1 LFIIFFHPHLLKCQS
16 IATHLQESSFCAGY
30 EIRFTFSVPP
40 VTFGSGNLF
49 IAQLSDEAG
58 NFTSPVNIDTLQR
71 VDPDTIVGLIPFNTP
86 AGYGYRVRVIS
97 TDPPI
102 TGTDNGCD
110 LKLCSSSPIAQIEL
124 HSDKT
129 TICQGDQVVFTASSV
144 NPGSNAKYTFFKN
157 GDTLQSSTSTVFSTS
172 DIADGDVFTCILSQA
187 VPYYQGYL
195 DTTFHTGAGFDQ
207 LVASIKIQNDG
218 KIIAIGNFLSYNGD
232 SCTRMARLNT
242 DGSLDPGFNSGSGFN
257 GTNMYDV
264 EIMPDGSYLVS
275 GDFTIYNG
283 RVCNRLARIFPDGS
297 LDTLFMHGTGLNWW
311 PWPILVQPDGRI
323 LAGGA
328 FTSYDGE
335 SYNRIIRLLPDGS
348 PDTSFH
354 VANGFAEPWVRT
366 MDLQS
371 DGKILVGGSF
381 DIYNGTYSPSLIR
394 LNKDGSIDTTF
405 HTGTGFNGSVTSVKV
420 APDGKI
426 LATGGFTI
434 YNYQSH
440 PGSVRLFP
448 NGSCDPDYHEG
459 SGFNNVTWDV
469 FLQPDGKIM
478 NVGSFT
484 GFDGYTAY
492 SIVRQ
497 LYDGPRD
504 FNFYTGSGF
513 SFSCYSVDMQK
524 DGKIVVGGQFSQ
536 FNGTAIKNIARL
548 KNNVCYSENVKS
560 NPITIHVKD
569 VFNDQQI
576 CLVTVDTVT
585 WKNKILWEKTDGYG
599 SASFNIYKEVATNIY
614 NWLGSVSYDSASYFI
629 DYSGNPELHGDKYK
643 ISVVDSCGNESEMSY
658 FHRTMNLTISAF
670 GSTMGL
676 NWENYEEESGSF
688 VPSNYF
694 IFKGASPES
703 MTLLDSLSGS
713 FSSYNDN
720 NVFGTYYYM
729 IGVQKTPPCA
739 VSDKGMLGI
748 SFSNKKRNVSEGID
762 ESEFS
767 GLISIIPN
775 PFDEN
780 TIVKFPNPTG
790 EKYKLVLSDL
800 AGRKVREEFV
810 SGSTVLIE
818 RKDLKSGFY
827 NLQISGSSVFNRKV
841 IIK

>member
-1 LFIIFFHPHLLKCQS
+1 VKC
-16 IATHLQESSFCAGY
+16 IA
-30 EIRFTFSVPP
+30 V
-40 VTFGSGNLF
+40 
-49 IAQLSDEAG
+49 
-58 NFTSPVNIDTLQR
+58 
-71 VDPDTIVGLIPFNTP
+71 
-86 AGYGYRVRVIS
+86 
-97 TDPPI
+97 
-102 TGTDNGCD
+102 
-110 LKLCSSSPIAQIEL
+110 
-124 HSDKT
+124 
-129 TICQGDQVVFTASSV
+129 
-144 NPGSNAKYTFFKN
+144 
-157 GDTLQSSTSTVFSTS
+157 
-172 DIADGDVFTCILSQA
+172 
-187 VPYYQGYL
+187 
-195 DTTFHTGAGFDQ
+195 
-207 LVASIKIQNDG
+207 QNDG
-218 KIIAIGNFLSYNGD
+218 KYLIGGDFTSYNGI
-232 SCTRMARLNT
+232 
-242 DGSLDPGFNSGSGFN
+242 P
-257 GTNMYDV
+257 
-264 EIMPDGSYLVS
+264 
-275 GDFTIYNG
+275 
-283 RVCNRLARIFPDGS
+283 CNRLARLFPNGD
-297 LDTLFMHGTGLNWW
+297 LDTLFRFGTGLSWW
-311 PWPILVQPDGRI
+311 VASIVLQPDEKILV
-323 LAGGA
+323 GGA
-328 FTSYDGE
+328 FTSFNGE
-335 SYNRIIRLLPDGS
+335 SYNKIIRLLPDGS

-354 VANGFAEPWVRT
+354 VANGFAEPWVT
-366 MDLQS
+366 AMALQA
-371 DGKILVGGSF
+371 DEKILVAGCFS
-381 DIYNGTYSPSLIR
+381 IYNGYFSKGLIR
-394 LNKDGSIDTTF
+394 LNHDGSADTTF
-405 HTGTGFNGSVTSVKV
+405 HTGTSFNNTVEYV
-420 APDGKI
+420 AIQPDGKI
-426 LATGGFTI
+426 LAAGWFTS
-434 YNYQSH
+434 YNNQPH
-440 PGSVRLFP
+440 TRTIRLFE
-448 NGSCDPDYHEG
+448 NGDCDASYNEG
-459 SGFNNVTWDV
+459 TGFNSIVNKLIV
-469 FLQPDGKIM
+469 QPDHKIT

-492 SIVRQ
+492 NIVRQ
-497 LYDGPRD
+497 YMDGPRD
-504 FNFYTGSGF
+504 FYFYTGSGF
-513 SFSCYSVDMQK
+513 SFSCNSIDMQK
-524 DGKIVVGGQFSQ
+524 DGKLITGGQFSQ
-536 FNGTAIKNIARL
+536 FDGTPVNNIARL
-548 KNNVCYSENVKS
+548 NNNVCYSENVRS